1 VRFLI
6 LHQKKN
12 KKIRNLKKKI
22 FFLFMCFDLMF
33 DQKLEIKYK
42 SGKQQHHKNKES
54 LIFFTRKISFFIF
67 GKIK

>member
-1 VRFLI
+1 
-6 LHQKKN
+6 
-12 KKIRNLKKKI
+12 
-22 FFLFMCFDLMF
+22 MCFDLMF

-54 LIFFTRKISFFIF
+54 LIFLTRKISFFIF